1 MKIFYIVSLFPDFL
15 QSFKNHSM
23 IYRAE
28 KNKIIKIIPIDL
40 RKFGINKRKTVD
52 GTPAGGGGGMILRV
66 DVIVKA
72 LESIKKKDKNLKV
85 ILLDPRGKIFNQK
98 KAISIAQSKHNL
110 VLICGHYEGVDERIN
125 DYVDEKISIGKYV
138 LTGGEIPAMTII
150 DAVSRNIKRFFGNK
164 TPYLNESF
172 TTDNYLEYPQYTKP
186 NEFEGKK
193 IPEILLSGNHREI
206 KDWRNDV

>member
-1 MKIFYIVSLFPDFL
+1 MKIFYIVSLFPDFP

>member
-1 MKIFYIVSLFPDFL
+1 
-15 QSFKNHSM
+15 
-23 IYRAE
+23 
-28 KNKIIKIIPIDL
+28 
-40 RKFGINKRKTVD
+40 
-52 GTPAGGGGGMILRV
+52 
-66 DVIVKA
+66 
-72 LESIKKKDKNLKV
+72 
-85 ILLDPRGKIFNQK
+85 
-98 KAISIAQSKHNL
+98 
-110 VLICGHYEGVDERIN
+110 
-125 DYVDEKISIGKYV
+125 
-138 LTGGEIPAMTII
+138 MTII